1 VCCDG
6 LAHFNQ
12 VNDSS
17 KVPWELYHAARQR
30 RPHPSFRSLN
40 LPEREEEAAIKV
52 QMRLAEA
59 ELQKHEFGY
68 LLVSMITPFA
78 GAALLRTILGLVN
91 GVDSI
96 SWFSTTLFVL
106 AAGIRPWGHLISRL
120 RQHTISLHDTVHYP
134 SPDTQFI
141 APSRLQAVVDRVNS
155 LEQELSAIKRAM
167 AMRAYVEEIHD
178 DLSSALQSTERAIR
192 KQERKSE
199 SVRTSYDTRF
209 AALEKAVARLER
221 ARGER
226 VRGIFPGSGNAT
238 SSSATDD
245 RAYSRFESIL
255 ASIFRFVRAIA
266 NSLTFNYFDP
276 PSLPASPSVPPAT
289 IVARPPL
296 HHTKTPSRLETIE
309 EDETERLATVRLDE
323 KSRSSGHADSG
334 ISLMSQQNDVD
345 ATGACD
351 KGFLGQ
357 RRCLAVA
364 VVSLPYRLAV
374 GILVAIS
381 PPLKR
386 IFK

>member
-1 VCCDG
+1 MCCDG
-6 LAHFNQ
+6 LAHFNR

-120 RQHTISLHDTVHYP
+120 REHTISLHDTVHYP

-178 DLSSALQSTERAIR
+178 DLSSALQTTERAIR

-255 ASIFRFVRAIA
+255 ASIFRFVRVIA

-334 ISLMSQQNDVD
+334 ILLMPQQNDVD

-357 RRCLAVA
+357 RRSLAVA

>member
-1 VCCDG
+1 MCCDC
-6 LAHFNQ
+6 LARFSL

-40 LPEREEEAAIKV
+40 LPEREEEVAIKA

-59 ELQKHEFGY
+59 ELQRHEFAY

-78 GAALLRTILGLVN
+78 GAALLRAVLGLVN

-106 AAGIRPWGHLISRL
+106 AAGVRPWGHLISRL
-120 RQHTISLHDTVHYP
+120 REHTTSLHDTIHYP

-141 APSRLQAVVDRVNS
+141 ATSRLQAVVDRVNS
-155 LEQELSAIKRAM
+155 LEQELSAIKRGM

-199 SVRTSYDTRF
+199 SVRISYDTRF
-209 AALEKAVARLER
+209 AALEKAVARIER
-221 ARGER
+221 ARG
-226 VRGIFPGSGNAT
+226 VRGIFPGSGDVT
-238 SSSATDD
+238 SSSATDG
-245 RAYSRFESIL
+245 RAYSRFESAL

-266 NSLTFNYFDP
+266 NNLTFNYFDP

-289 IVARPPL
+289 IGARPPL

-309 EDETERLATVRLDE
+309 EDETEPLASVRLDE
-323 KSRSSGHADSG
+323 KSRSSGPADNG
-334 ISLMSQQNDVD
+334 MLLMSQQNDAD
-345 ATGACD
+345 AAGACE
-351 KGFLGQ
+351 KGFLRQ
-357 RRCLAVA
+357 RRSLAGA

-386 IFK
+386 IFN

>member
-1 VCCDG
+1 MCCNG
-6 LAHFNQ
+6 LPRFNQ

-30 RPHPSFRSLN
+30 RPYPSFRSLN
-40 LPEREEEAAIKV
+40 LPEREEEAAFKA

-59 ELQKHEFGY
+59 ELQRHEFAY

-106 AAGIRPWGHLISRL
+106 AAGVRPWGHLISRL
-120 RQHTISLHDTVHYP
+120 RDHTTSLHDTIHYP

-141 APSRLQAVVDRVNS
+141 ATSRLQAVVDRVNS
-155 LEQELSAIKRAM
+155 LEHELSAIKRAM

-209 AALEKAVARLER
+209 VALEKAVARIER

-226 VRGIFPGSGNAT
+226 VRGSGSAT
-238 SSSATDD
+238 ASSSATDN
-245 RAYSRFESIL
+245 RAYSRFKSVL

-266 NSLTFNYFDP
+266 NRLTFNYFDP

-289 IVARPPL
+289 IGARPPL
-296 HHTKTPSRLETIE
+296 HHTKTPGRLETIE
-309 EDETERLATVRLDE
+309 EDETEPLATVRLDE
-323 KSRSSGHADSG
+323 KSRSLGHADNG
-334 ISLMSQQNDVD
+334 ILLMSQQNDAD
-345 ATGACD
+345 AAGACEKD
-351 KGFLGQ
+351 FLQQ
-357 RRCLAVA
+357 RRSLAVA

-386 IFK
+386 IFN